1 MYKLSDMT
9 TCVCN
14 RNLSTCSLLEVMISP
29 EEVSNHFFIL
39 STRRSLVLQMLKLPS
54 GFSQMN
60 CRAVLQK
67 LSFQRPL
74 LVLYPYNETQF
85 SAALFGSPGAQ

>member
-1 MYKLSDMT
+1 MT

-14 RNLSTCSLLEVMISP
+14 HNVSTCSRLEVMISP

-39 STRRSLVLQMLKLPS
+39 GTRRSLVLQMLKLPPC

-74 LVLYPYNETQF
+74 LVLYPYSETQF